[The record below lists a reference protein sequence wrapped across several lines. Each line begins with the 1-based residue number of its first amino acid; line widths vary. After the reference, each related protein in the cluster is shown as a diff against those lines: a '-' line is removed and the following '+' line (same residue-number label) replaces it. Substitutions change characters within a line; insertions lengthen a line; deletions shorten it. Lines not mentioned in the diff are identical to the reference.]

1 MRGYNAGNNSSKRRH
16 RDDRHGRR
24 SRKDSDS
31 GSETD
36 GRSLELASSHSS
48 DEEES
53 RVGQSGISS
62 HANAGI
68 SANSSYLPNN
78 TEHVQVCILISIAV
92 ELQLFKR

>member
-1 MRGYNAGNNSSKRRH
+1 MRGYNAGNSSKRRH

-48 DEEES
+48 DEDES
-53 RVGQSGISS
+53 RVGQSGIASTS
-62 HANAGI
+62 HANVGI
-68 SANSSYLPNN
+68 TATSSYLPNI
-78 TEHVQVCILISIAV
+78 TEHVQV
-92 ELQLFKR
+92 

>member
-1 MRGYNAGNNSSKRRH
+1 MRGYANGNNSTKRRH

-53 RVGQSGISS
+53 RVGQSGIASSS
-62 HANAGI
+62 HVGVPAT
-68 SANSSYLPNN
+68 SSYLPNI
-78 TEHVQVCILISIAV
+78 TEHVQVYIG
-92 ELQLFKR
+92 FFF